1 MKLRHPSPAVFVALL
16 VASTSPAVLRADTIY
31 YRQAGVAAIQSA
43 SGTIVRETDNH
54 LEIATADGRT
64 VSIARGDVF
73 EIIRETPSAQGG
85 LKQAGEIKDFPAAS
99 ALSRRSTFDDT
110 PSRPAVA
117 YHYGFKGGMGIS
129 NVRADPQE
137 LEEGGSLR
145 GYALGIWWGV
155 PLSRR
160 LTIQA
165 EALFSMKGDSE
176 SAAGFT
182 TSTHLGYFDL
192 PVLAKFGFLPDAP
205 VQPSLFVGP
214 SLAFNVSASSSLEG
228 EDSEVEV
235 DVKDQVGGFDF
246 GLVIGGGL
254 DFVRGG
260 RTFGVDMRYSRGL
273 RDVEDGE
280 NGSAHNEAIT
290 VMGSIGLR

>member
-1 MKLRHPSPAVFVALL
+1 VKLRRLLPAVFVALL
-16 VASTSPAVLRADTIY
+16 VASTTPAVLRADTIY
-31 YRQAGVAAIQSA
+31 YRQAGVAAIQSV
-43 SGTIVRETDNH
+43 SGTIVGETDNL
-54 LEIATADGRT
+54 LEIATGDGRT
-64 VSIARGDVF
+64 VSIARSNVF
-73 EIIRETPSAQGG
+73 EIIREAPSAQGG
-85 LKQAGEIKDFPAAS
+85 PEQAGEIKDFPAAS
-99 ALSRRSTFDDT
+99 ALASRSTFDDT
-110 PSRPAVA
+110 SSRPAVA
-117 YHYGFKGGMGIS
+117 YHYGFKGGMNIS

-137 LEEGGSLR
+137 LEESGSLR
-145 GYALGIWWGV
+145 GYVLGIWWGL
-155 PLSRR
+155 PLSHR
-160 LTIQA
+160 LMIQA

-182 TSTHLGYFDL
+182 TSTHLGYFEL

-205 VQPSLFVGP
+205 VQPSFFAGP

-228 EDSEVEV
+228 EDSEVDV
-235 DVKDQVGGFDF
+235 DVKDQVGGFDL

-260 RTFGVDMRYSRGL
+260 RTFGVDMRYTRGL

-290 VMGSIGLR
+290 VMGSIGLQ

>member
-1 MKLRHPSPAVFVALL
+1 MKLRHLSPSVFVALL
-16 VASTSPAVLRADTIY
+16 VASMSPAVLRADTIY
-31 YRQAGVAAIQSA
+31 YRQAGVAAIQSI
-43 SGTIVRETDNH
+43 SGKIVRETGGL

-64 VSIARGDVF
+64 VSIARSNVF
-73 EIIRETPSAQGG
+73 EIIREAPSAQGG
-85 LKQAGEIKDFPAAS
+85 QQAGEIKDFPAAS
-99 ALSRRSTFDDT
+99 ALASRSTFDDT
-110 PSRPAVA
+110 ASRPAVA
-117 YHYGFKGGMGIS
+117 YHYGFKGGMNIA
-129 NVRADPQE
+129 NVSADPQE
-137 LEEGGSLR
+137 LEESGSLR
-145 GYALGIWWGV
+145 GYTLGIWWGV

-160 LTIQA
+160 LMVQA
-165 EALFSMKGDSE
+165 EALFAMKGDSE
-176 SAAGFT
+176 SEGGFT
-182 TSTHLGYFDL
+182 TSTHLGYFEL

-205 VQPSLFVGP
+205 VQPSLFAGP

-235 DVKDQVGGFDF
+235 DVKDQVGGFDL

-254 DFVRGG
+254 DFKRGG

-290 VMGSIGLR
+290 VMGSIGLQ